1 LVLPVEEQESAIRF
15 YGGCRSG
22 VMVVTNLIMVRWR
35 GKRKSSGVFTKL
47 IIDCH
52 INFASYIIDVNFNQ
66 LITMNFMSFSHF
78 TIKILYSYSF
88 F

>member
-1 LVLPVEEQESAIRF
+1 MIATLLLLSLWPYSFPYISLSSVSFILVLPVEEQESAIRF

-47 IIDCH
+47 P
-52 INFASYIIDVNFNQ
+52 
-66 LITMNFMSFSHF
+66 
-78 TIKILYSYSF
+78 F